1 LPPLASTRIAVAVH
15 IAPLP
20 SYAEI
25 KSSTHDLV
33 PASCVHFEKAG
44 EQKGEDKAGHLAFRS
59 ASVESRLEVCKKAKE
74 EDS

>member
-1 LPPLASTRIAVAVH
+1 
-15 IAPLP
+15 
-20 SYAEI
+20 
-25 KSSTHDLV
+25 LV